1 MASSV
6 GKKKRVVIVGGGIA
20 GSVLAFN
27 LQHHADVYLI
37 DPKEYFEIA
46 WASLR
51 CMVEPSFA
59 EKSLINHREY
69 VRNATII
76 TAYAVNVTL
85 NEVRTSQGRV
95 VPYDYL
101 VIATGHED
109 RTTVTKMEKI
119 SLYRMEHERIRSANS
134 ILIVGGGPVGVEL
147 AGEISVDFP
156 EKKITLVHRGGRLL
170 EFVGEKGGKKALKWL
185 RKKNVD
191 VVLGDSVTNLN
202 SSTNG
207 VYKTS
212 GGKTIRADCHFLCIG
227 KPLASSWLKESM
239 LRDRLDPIGRL
250 MVDANLRVKG
260 CSNIFAIGDI
270 TDIPEMKQ
278 GYLAQIHAR
287 VVVKT
292 IKYMINGK
300 EKLDTYKSGSQMAI
314 VSLGR
319 SEAVAQIKGA
329 TMIGRIPG
337 KMKSGDLYVNKT
349 RKTLGLS
356 Y

>member
-109 RTTVTKMEKI
+109 RITVTKMEKI

-170 EFVGEKGGKKALKWL
+170 EFVG
-185 RKKNVD
+185 
-191 VVLGDSVTNLN
+191 DSVTNLN
-202 SSTNG
+202 LSTNG

-287 VVVKT
+287 VVEKT

-349 RKTLGLS
+349 KKTLGLS